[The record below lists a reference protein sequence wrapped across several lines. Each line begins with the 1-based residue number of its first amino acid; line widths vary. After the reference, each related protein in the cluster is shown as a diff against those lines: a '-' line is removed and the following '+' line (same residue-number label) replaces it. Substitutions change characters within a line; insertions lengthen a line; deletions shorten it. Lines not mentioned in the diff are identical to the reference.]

1 MPVTL
6 TSTGIAF
13 SDSTTQTSR
22 YDAALSKGN
31 LLSVSTYTTAGTAQW
46 FPVVGE
52 ITNGNIG
59 WTLVGSG
66 ITAPYNNTLVHGAVP
81 NNWTQSMY
89 SRDAGTSVGAQA
101 SPIQTDCYIMVGLTN
116 NPGASYTNINYALFF
131 LNNGTVG
138 IYESGTDRGI
148 FGTYVPG
155 DIGKVTYD
163 GTYIRYYAGNGNK
176 PLRMVAVSGLT
187 LRGQVSFY
195 NGGTVHNARFG
206 TLTNSVA
213 TRALVRVVGAGG
225 GGAGYCESGG
235 AGGYAEAMI
244 GTANLATSNVTVTV
258 GSGGTNV
265 GYYAAGGNGSASSFG
280 AYVTASG
287 GFGSNQQAAH
297 TGGIGGIGSGGNIN
311 LYGGTGT
318 GHTDGA
324 GGGALGQGGNSY
336 FGGGTGIRHDANAAP
351 PAPGAAPGAGGPGGR
366 TDVNWQGGPGSAGAV
381 VVYSFS
387 G

>member
-6 TSTGIAF
+6 TSTGISF
-13 SDSTTQTSR
+13 SDSTTQTTR
-22 YDAALSKGN
+22 YAPGSTLGN
-31 LLSVSTYTTAGTAQW
+31 LLAVSAYTTAGTAQW

-81 NNWTQSMY
+81 NAWTQSMY
-89 SRDAGTSVGAQA
+89 SRDAGTVVGAQA
-101 SPIQTDCYIMVGLTN
+101 SPIQTNTYIMVGLTN

-148 FGTYVPG
+148 FGTYVAG

-206 TLTNSVA
+206 TLTNTVA
-213 TRALVRVVGAGG
+213 SKALVRVVGAGG
-225 GGAGYCESGG
+225 GAAGYCESGG
-235 AGGYAEAMI
+235 AGGFGEGVI
-244 GTANLATSNVTVTV
+244 GTANLAASNVTVTI

-265 GYYAAGGNGSASSFG
+265 GYYAAGGNGGTSSFG
-280 AYVTASG
+280 AYITATG
-287 GFGSNQQAAH
+287 GYGSNQQAAH
-297 TGGIGGIGSGGNIN
+297 TGGVGGIGSGGNIN

-324 GGGALGQGGNSY
+324 GGGALGQGGTSY
-336 FGGGTGIRHDANAAP
+336 FGSGTGIRHDSNNPP
-351 PAPGAAPGAGGPGGR
+351 PAPGSAPGAGGPGGR

-381 VVYSFS
+381 IVYSFT
-387 G
+387 